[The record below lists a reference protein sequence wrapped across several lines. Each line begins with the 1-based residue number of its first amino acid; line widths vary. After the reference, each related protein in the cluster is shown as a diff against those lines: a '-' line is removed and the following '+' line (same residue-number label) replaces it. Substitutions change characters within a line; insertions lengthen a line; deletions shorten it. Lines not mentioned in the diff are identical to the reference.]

1 MCKGFYASTPILTD
15 ESTKNREIN
24 NLNLTPTWNRQN
36 PNQVPSPVLSA
47 STTKSNNVQANTK
60 KNEPIRNLV
69 LKKNLL
75 TQVQSNNKEN
85 TALKVKTINSQQ
97 TLTISISKVDKIKT
111 EQEVIVLDDSDGK

>member
-15 ESTKNREIN
+15 ESAKNREIN